1 MMQTPSRRQ
10 QRFLDYIGTYV
21 DTYGYPPTY
30 DEIRQALGLSTKSLV
45 SHHLKQ
51 LRAMGLLQ
59 LKPNSPRSISLT
71 RSPSARRAVT
81 TFRVPVMGQIAA
93 GKPIDFGDWE
103 REYMELT
110 QDIVADQQGL
120 YALRVQ
126 GDSMIDSLVYDGDLV
141 VMKHQ
146 QHADDGDM
154 VAVRLLD
161 ENETTLK
168 HFFHEKN
175 RVRLQPANPAMQPL
189 YFHPANVEVQG
200 KVVAIIRQV
209 A

>member
-1 MMQTPSRRQ
+1 MMNSPSLKQ

-21 DTYGYPPTY
+21 SAHGYPPTY
-30 DEIRQALGLSTKSLV
+30 DEIKEALGLSTKSLV
-45 SHHLKQ
+45 SHHLKRLQ
-51 LRAMGLLQ
+51 AMGLLD
-59 LKPNSPRSISLT
+59 LKPNSPRSICLT
-71 RSPSARRAVT
+71 HSPSQPRPSA
-81 TFRVPVMGQIAA
+81 TFHVPIMGQIAA
-93 GKPIDFGDWE
+93 GQPIDFGDWE
-103 REYMELT
+103 HEFVELT
-110 QDIVADQQGL
+110 RDIVAEQQGL
-120 YALRVQ
+120 YALRVK

-141 VMKHQ
+141 VMVHQ

-168 HFFHEKN
+168 HFYREKDQ
-175 RVRLQPANPAMQPL
+175 VRLQPANPAMQPL
-189 YFHPANVEVQG
+189 LFHPANVEVQG